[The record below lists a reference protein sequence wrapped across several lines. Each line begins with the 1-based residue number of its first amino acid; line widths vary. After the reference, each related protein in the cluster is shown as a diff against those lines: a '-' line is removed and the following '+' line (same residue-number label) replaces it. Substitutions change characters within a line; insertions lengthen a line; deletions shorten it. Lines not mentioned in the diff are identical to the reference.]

1 MLMFHPWRKLCSSAE
16 WADGFKYLLKLRNWT
31 YVPVYTA
38 EISAKIK
45 RILYSSTL
53 QRKKKCQCSTG
64 MSCPSWQLEIVL
76 NGIELD
82 TVGGQFKPYL

>member
-53 QRKKKCQCSTG
+53 QRKKNASALQGCLVQVG
-64 MSCPSWQLEIVL
+64 

>member
-1 MLMFHPWRKLCSSAE
+1 MGCIMGRWIQVLVF
-16 WADGFKYLLKLRNWT
+16 LKLTRRNWT
-31 YVPVYTA
+31 YVPFYNA

-53 QRKKKCQCSTG
+53 QRKKNASALQGCLVQVG
-64 MSCPSWQLEIVL
+64 